1 MTEPAI
7 TPELVAKHNLTPE
20 EYAHAKEILGGRE
33 PSYTELGIFSV
44 MWSEHCSYKNTRPLL
59 KTFPTK
65 SPKILVGAGEE
76 NAGIIDIGDG
86 LAIAFKIESHNHPSA
101 VEPFQGAATGVGG
114 IVRDIFTMGA
124 RPVCAVNSLRFGPI
138 TKEIIPKNGKNKSI
152 ESVQITQAGKIHF
165 GVEVIILSEQQ
176 IAADVIAA
184 VPTHI
189 AKKYHVVPVSK
200 KKNSLTI
207 ALADPSDFATIDNL
221 THLLQS
227 ELEIKTSSPEEIE
240 AAIKKYYSGNS
251 ETNGVQNQIAN
262 NRRLFAEVVS
272 GIAHYGNC
280 FGIPTIAGEVYFD
293 KSYEGNPLVNA
304 FCLGVLRHEQIAR
317 GAAKGIGNPVF
328 YVGPATGRDG
338 LAGAAFASKDLTE
351 ESAEQQRGAVQVG
364 DPFMEKLVC
373 EACLELLATGCV
385 AGIQDMGAAGL
396 TCSTCETAAR
406 AGTGIEIELDKVP
419 QRAPNMTSY
428 EIMLSESQERML
440 IIVHKGRE
448 AEVKR
453 IFDKWDLP
461 WAEVGFV
468 TDTGRMVVRHGGKIV
483 ADIPAKKIAD
493 ESPVYQRE
501 SSEPE
506 YLKAVR
512 AFRLDGIPDTKTPA
526 DDLKK
531 LLAWPSIASKN
542 WVYRQYDHQVRDGSV
557 VLPGSDAAVIRIKS
571 DSLPVMGGT
580 GDSPVA
586 SGNLPEASGRLVAGQ
601 NRPVACST
609 QIPEKLIAMTV
620 DCNGVY
626 VYLDPYEGAK
636 AVVTEAC
643 RNLACSGAVPLGA
656 TDNLN
661 MANPHKPELFWQMR
675 ESVRGLAE
683 ACKFFNA
690 PVTGGNCS
698 LYNQNPSGPIDPTPT
713 VAVVGIVEK
722 LEHVTTQWFK
732 DEGDAIILLGEIVDA
747 NDPILGLGGSAYLQ
761 VIHGKKTGSPPRC
774 DLETAKTL
782 HTTLL
787 GLIQSGLVKS
797 AHDCSD
803 GGLAVA
809 LAESCISQLIARE
822 TPRLIGATIDLSK
835 VGQASSLSEKE
846 THRQDA
852 CATMRLDA
860 FLFGETQSRVV
871 ISCKPLDTVK
881 VVERA
886 KLMGVPAIQIGK
898 VGGDKLTV
906 KTTSGEFSA
915 PLIELHDAWWNS
927 IARAMA

>member
-7 TPELVAKHNLTPE
+7 TPELVAKHNLTPD
-20 EYAHAKEILGGRE
+20 EYAKIQEILGRT

-124 RPVCAVNSLRFGPI
+124 RPICSVNSLRFGPI
-138 TKEIIPKNGKNKSI
+138 TSENGSA
-152 ESVQITQAGKIHF
+152 T
-165 GVEVIILSEQQ
+165 
-176 IAADVIAA
+176 
-184 VPTHI
+184 
-189 AKKYHVVPVSK
+189 VPV
-200 KKNSLTI
+200 
-207 ALADPSDFATIDNL
+207 AT
-221 THLLQS
+221 S
-227 ELEIKTSSPEEIE
+227 GVSPEENKNASIQRGAESGKPE
-240 AAIKKYYSGNS
+240 ARAPRNDAD
-251 ETNGVQNQIAN
+251 ETALKN
-262 NRRLFAEVVS
+262 NRRLFAGVVA

-293 KSYEGNPLVNA
+293 KCYEGNPLVNA
-304 FCLGVLRHEQIAR
+304 FCLGVLRHDQIAR

-338 LAGAAFASKDLTE
+338 LAGAAFASQDLTE

-373 EACLELLATGCV
+373 EACLELLATGAV

-419 QRAPNMTSY
+419 QRVPNMSSY
-428 EIMLSESQERML
+428 DLMLSESQERML

-448 AEVKR
+448 EEVKR

-468 TDTGRMVVRHGGKIV
+468 TDTGRMVVKHHGQVV

-501 SSEPE
+501 AREPD
-506 YLKAVR
+506 YLREVR
-512 AFRLDGIPDTKTPA
+512 AFRLETLPDLSNPTDAA
-526 DDLKK
+526 DALKR
-531 LLAWPSIASKN
+531 LLAWPTIASKN
-542 WVYRQYDHQVRDGSV
+542 WVYRQYDHMVRDNSV
-557 VLPGSDAAVIRIKS
+557 VCPGSDAAVLRIKA
-571 DSLPVMGGT
+571 DCVPMAGVEQ
-580 GDSPVA
+580 A
-586 SGNLPEASGRLVAGQ
+586 SGLSSAVSSTQTRGATDNANLPNGSVAPTLGAT
-601 NRPVACST
+601 PVP
-609 QIPEKLIAMTV
+609 PEKFLALSV
-620 DCNGVY
+620 DGNGGY
-626 VYLDPYEGAK
+626 VYLDPYEGGK
-636 AVVTEAC
+636 IVVTEAA

-661 MANPHKPELFWQMR
+661 YGNPHNPELFWQLR
-675 ESVRGLAE
+675 ESVRGLSD
-683 ACKFFNA
+683 ACRAFNA
-690 PVTGGNCS
+690 PITGGNCS
-698 LYNQNPSGPIDPTPT
+698 LYNQSPAGPIDPTPT
-713 VAVVGIVEK
+713 VAMVGLIEK
-722 LEHVTTQWFK
+722 PEHITTQWFE
-732 DEGDAIILLGEIVDA
+732 DEGDAIILLGEPVDST
-747 NDPILGLGGSAYLQ
+747 DPLLGLGGSAYLQ
-761 VIHGKKTGSPPRC
+761 VIHDRKTGTPPRC
-774 DLETAKTL
+774 DLETARTL

-797 AHDCSD
+797 AHDCSE
-803 GGLAVA
+803 GGLAVC
-809 LAESCISQLIARE
+809 LAESCISQQPARE
-822 TPRLIGATIDLSK
+822 TPRLIGATVDL
-835 VGQASSLSEKE
+835 VGPASSLSAGARSAAEAEAKPD
-846 THRQDA
+846 RQDA
-852 CATMRLDA
+852 SPTPRLDA
-860 FLFGETQSRVV
+860 LLFGETQSRIV
-871 ISCKPLDTVK
+871 ISTKPLDAVK

-886 KLMGVPAIQIGK
+886 KLMGVPATRIGT
-898 VGGDKLTV
+898 VGGGGLII
-906 KTTSGEFSA
+906 KTAAGELSWPVPSCA
-915 PLIELHDAWWNS
+915 TGGGRRS
-927 IARAMA
+927 RGR

>member
-1 MTEPAI
+1 MTEPAM

-20 EYAHAKEILGGRE
+20 EYKHAVEILGRT

-44 MWSEHCSYKNTRPLL
+44 MWSEHCSYKNTKPLL

-86 LAIAFKIESHNHPSA
+86 IAIAFKIESHNHPSA
-101 VEPFQGAATGVGG
+101 VEPFQGATTGVGG

-138 TKEIIPKNGKNKSI
+138 TS
-152 ESVQITQAGKIHF
+152 
-165 GVEVIILSEQQ
+165 
-176 IAADVIAA
+176 DVGDD
-184 VPTHI
+184 VR
-189 AKKYHVVPVSK
+189 
-200 KKNSLTI
+200 SLK
-207 ALADPSDFATIDNL
+207 L
-221 THLLQS
+221 
-227 ELEIKTSSPEEIE
+227 
-240 AAIKKYYSGNS
+240 NS
-251 ETNGVQNQIAN
+251 ESQSLVTSTPTNKDEDAQLKN
-262 NRRLFAEVVS
+262 NRRLFSGVVS

-280 FGIPTIAGEVYFD
+280 FGIPTVAGEVYFD
-293 KSYEGNPLVNA
+293 KTYQGNPLVNA
-304 FCLGVLRHEQIAR
+304 FCLGVLRHEQITR
-317 GAAKGIGNPVF
+317 GAAKGVGNPVF

-338 LAGAAFASKDLTE
+338 LAGAAFASQDLTE

-385 AGIQDMGAAGL
+385 AGMQDMGAAGL
-396 TCSTCETAAR
+396 TCSTCEMAAR

-419 QRAPNMTSY
+419 QRAANMSSY
-428 EIMLSESQERML
+428 ELMLSESQERML
-440 IIVHKGRE
+440 IVVHKGRE
-448 AEVKR
+448 EEVKR

-461 WAEVGFV
+461 WAEIGII
-468 TDTGRMVVRHGGKIV
+468 TDTGHMKVRHGGKLV
-483 ADIPAKKIAD
+483 VDIPAKKIAD

-501 SSEPE
+501 AKEPAYIAE
-506 YLKAVR
+506 VK
-512 AFRLDGIPDTKTPA
+512 AFRLDGIADTTAPA
-526 DDLKK
+526 DVLKK
-531 LLAWPSIASKN
+531 LLAFPSIASKN

-557 VLPGSDAAVIRIKS
+557 VLPGSDAAVIRIKT
-571 DSLPVMGGT
+571 DSLPVMSAELAAKV
-580 GDSPVA
+580 GDPTVS
-586 SGNLPEASGRLVAGQ
+586 
-601 NRPVACST
+601 
-609 QIPEKLIAMTV
+609 EKLIAMTV
-620 DCNGVY
+620 DCNGGY

-636 AVVTEAC
+636 AAVAEAC

-661 MANPHKPELFWQMR
+661 MPSPAKPELFWQIS

-683 ACKFFNA
+683 GCKAFNA

-698 LYNQNPSGPIDPTPT
+698 LYNQSPAGPIDPTPT
-713 VAVVGIVEK
+713 ISVVGLIDK
-722 LEHVTTQWFK
+722 PEHVTTQWFK
-732 DEGDAIILLGEIVDA
+732 DEGDAIILLGDA
-747 NDPILGLGGSAYLQ
+747 VEATPLQGLGGSAYLQ
-761 VIHGKKTGSPPRC
+761 VVHGKKAGSPPRC
-774 DLETAKTL
+774 DLEVAKTL

-797 AHDCSD
+797 AHDCSE

-822 TPRLIGATIDLSK
+822 TPRLIGATIDLSGVAAARQSAADSPEEK
-835 VGQASSLSEKE
+835 NAALS
-846 THRQDA
+846 RDA
-852 CATMRLDA
+852 ATVRLDA
-860 FLFGETQSRVV
+860 LLFGETQSRVV
-871 ISCKPLDTVK
+871 ISCKALDAVK

-886 KLMGVPAIQIGK
+886 KLMGVPAVQIGK

-906 KTTSGEFSA
+906 KTAGGEFSA
-915 PLIELHDAWWNS
+915 PLTELHDAWWNS

>member
-1 MTEPAI
+1 MTEPAM
-7 TPELVAKHNLTPE
+7 TSELVAKHNLTPE
-20 EYAHAKEILGGRE
+20 EYANIQRLLGRK

-65 SPKILVGAGEE
+65 SKKILVEAGEE

-86 LAIAFKIESHNHPSA
+86 LAIAFKVESHNHPSA

-124 RPVCAVNSLRFGPI
+124 RPICSVNSLRFGPI
-138 TKEIIPKNGKNKSI
+138 SDERPPSPRPSPPGEGEAGGGNGQARALSPMASATGHPLPGGEGRGEGEPAFAKGADSETANRKS
-152 ESVQITQAGKIHF
+152 
-165 GVEVIILSEQQ
+165 Q
-176 IAADVIAA
+176 IA
-184 VPTHI
+184 HN
-189 AKKYHVVPVSK
+189 K
-200 KKNSLTI
+200 
-207 ALADPSDFATIDNL
+207 
-221 THLLQS
+221 
-227 ELEIKTSSPEEIE
+227 
-240 AAIKKYYSGNS
+240 
-251 ETNGVQNQIAN
+251 
-262 NRRLFAEVVS
+262 RLFAGVVT

-304 FCLGVLRHEQIAR
+304 FCLGVLRHEQITR
-317 GAAKGIGNPVF
+317 GAAKGVGNPVF

-338 LAGAAFASKDLTE
+338 LAGAAFASQDLTE

-373 EACLELLATGCV
+373 EACLELLATGAV

-419 QRAPNMTSY
+419 QRAPNMSSY

-448 AEVKR
+448 EEVKT

-461 WAEVGFV
+461 WAEIGAV
-468 TDTGRMVVRHGGKIV
+468 TGTGRMVVKHHGKVV

-501 SSEPE
+501 SREPE
-506 YLKAVR
+506 YLKEVR
-512 AFRLDGIPDTKTPA
+512 AFRLDQIPQTP
-526 DDLKK
+526 DPRRDLLT
-531 LLAWPSIASKN
+531 LLAWPTIASKN
-542 WVYRQYDHQVRDGSV
+542 WVYRQYDHMVRDGSM
-557 VLPGSDAAVIRIKS
+557 VLPGGDAAVLRIKS
-571 DSLPVMGGT
+571 DSLPDLGSAAVSPSANVAGGT
-580 GDSPVA
+580 PTTANGTFA
-586 SGNLPEASGRLVAGQ
+586 LQ
-601 NRPVACST
+601 
-609 QIPEKLIAMTV
+609 EKLIALTA
-620 DCNGVY
+620 DGNGAY

-636 AVVTEAC
+636 IVMAEAC
-643 RNLACSGAVPLGA
+643 RNLACSGAVPLGT

-661 MANPHKPELFWQMR
+661 MPSPMKPELFWQIK

-683 ACKFFNA
+683 ACRAFNA

-698 LYNQNPSGPIDPTPT
+698 LYNQSPNGPIDPTPT
-713 VAVVGIVEK
+713 VVVVGLIEK
-722 LEHVTTQWFK
+722 PGHVTTQWFK
-732 DEGDAIILLGEIVDA
+732 DEGDAIILLGDAVDA
-747 NDPILGLGGSAYLQ
+747 NDPLLGLGGSAYLQ
-761 VIHGKKTGSPPRC
+761 AVHDRKTGSPPRC

-787 GLIQSGLVKS
+787 GLIQSGLIKS
-797 AHDCSD
+797 AHDCSE
-803 GGLAVA
+803 GGLAVC
-809 LAESCISQLIARE
+809 LAESCISQLVARE
-822 TPRLIGATIDLSK
+822 TPRLIGATVDLSA
-835 VGQASSLSEKE
+835 VAASRQSAANQADEKSAALS
-846 THRQDA
+846 RDA
-852 CATMRLDA
+852 ATLRLDA
-860 FLFGETQSRVV
+860 LLFGETQSRAV
-871 ISCKPLDTVK
+871 ITCKPLDAVK

-886 KLMGVPAIQIGK
+886 KLMGVPAKQIGK
-898 VGGDKLTV
+898 VGGDQLSL
-906 KTTSGEFSA
+906 KTASGEFSA
-915 PLIELHDAWWNS
+915 PLTELHDAWWNS

>member
-20 EYAHAKEILGGRE
+20 EYVHVKEILGRE

-65 SPKILVGAGEE
+65 SKKILVGAGEE

-138 TKEIIPKNGKNKSI
+138 TENFPPSPRPSPPGEGEAIRANGKHSASSATTSATGLPLPGG
-152 ESVQITQAGKIHF
+152 EGR
-165 GVEVIILSEQQ
+165 GEGEQSP
-176 IAADVIAA
+176 AAEGA
-184 VPTHI
+184 
-189 AKKYHVVPVSK
+189 
-200 KKNSLTI
+200 N
-207 ALADPSDFATIDNL
+207 
-221 THLLQS
+221 
-227 ELEIKTSSPEEIE
+227 LEI
-240 AAIKKYYSGNS
+240 GNRKS
-251 ETNGVQNQIAN
+251 QIAN
-262 NRRLFAEVVS
+262 NRRLFAGVVN

-338 LAGAAFASKDLTE
+338 LAGAAFASQDLTE

-373 EACLELLATGCV
+373 EACLELLATGAV

-419 QRAPNMTSY
+419 QRAPNMSSY

-448 AEVKR
+448 VEVKR

-461 WAEVGFV
+461 WSEVGVV
-468 TDTGRMVVRHGGKIV
+468 TDTGRMVVRHHGQVV

-493 ESPVYQRE
+493 ESPIYHRE
-501 SSEPE
+501 AKEPE

-512 AFRLDGIPDTKTPA
+512 AFRLDAIPQTP
-526 DDLKK
+526 DPRRDLLR
-531 LLAWPSIASKN
+531 LLAWPTIASKN
-542 WVYRQYDHQVRDGSV
+542 WVYRQYDHMVRDGSV
-557 VLPGSDAAVIRIKS
+557 VWPGSDAAVLRIKA
-571 DSLPVMGGT
+571 DSLPEL
-580 GDSPVA
+580 
-586 SGNLPEASGRLVAGQ
+586 NGRA
-601 NRPVACST
+601 T
-609 QIPEKLIAMTV
+609 PEKLIAITV

-636 AVVTEAC
+636 AAMVEAC
-643 RNLACSGAVPLGA
+643 RNLACSGAVPLGT

-661 MANPHKPELFWQMR
+661 MPSPLKPELFWQIK
-675 ESVRGLAE
+675 ESVRGLSE
-683 ACKFFNA
+683 ACQAFNA

-698 LYNQNPSGPIDPTPT
+698 LYNQSPAGPIDPTPT
-713 VAVVGIVEK
+713 VAVVGIIEK

-732 DEGDAIILLGEIVDA
+732 DEGDAIILLGDA
-747 NDPILGLGGSAYLQ
+747 IDQDDPLFGLGGSAYLQ
-761 VIHGKKTGSPPRC
+761 VIHGQKNGTPPRC
-774 DLETAKTL
+774 DLEKARTL

-787 GLIQSGLVKS
+787 GLIQSGVVKS

-803 GGLAVA
+803 GGLAVCV
-809 LAESCISQLIARE
+809 AESCISRLIARE
-822 TPRLIGATIDLSK
+822 TPRLIGAQIDFSLVGRASSRAN
-835 VGQASSLSEKE
+835 GQADDGSSGASP
-846 THRQDA
+846 H
-852 CATMRLDA
+852 RLDA
-860 FLFGETQSRVV
+860 LLFGETQSRVV
-871 ISCKPLDTVK
+871 ITCQPLDATK

-886 KLMGVPAIQIGK
+886 KLMGVPATLVGR

-906 KTTSGEFSA
+906 KTAGGEFSA
-915 PLIELHDAWWNS
+915 PLTELHDAWWNS